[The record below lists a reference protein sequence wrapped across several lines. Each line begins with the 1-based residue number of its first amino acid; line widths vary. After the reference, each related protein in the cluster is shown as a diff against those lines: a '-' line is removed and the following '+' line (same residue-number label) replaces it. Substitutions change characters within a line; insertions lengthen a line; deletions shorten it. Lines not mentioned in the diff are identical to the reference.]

1 MHRLSSKGPT
11 MLEIGPGRHSS
22 LQPPRDDR
30 KWLVRIPAV
39 NIPATYLPVQ
49 IFNKRMIKL
58 PRKLSGYLT

>member
-1 MHRLSSKGPT
+1 MHRHSSKGST

-39 NIPATYLPVQ
+39 NIPAAYLPVQ
-49 IFNKRMIKL
+49 ILKKE
-58 PRKLSGYLT
+58 